1 MGIGSVVS
9 VLCSS
14 QSDANNTPT
23 PRTPNI
29 ANTAKPLN
37 IRRASRVLD
46 IVGETVIGTSAA
58 RDSEGPQWKVLYII
72 KYLRLIVKKPAQ
84 VRS

>member
-1 MGIGSVVS
+1 
-9 VLCSS
+9 
-14 QSDANNTPT
+14 
-23 PRTPNI
+23 
-29 ANTAKPLN
+29 LN

-58 RDSEGPQWKVLYII
+58 RDSEGPQWKELYII
-72 KYLRLIVKKPAQ
+72 KHLRFVVKKPAQ